1 MPAVP
6 AETDA
11 PRHIAGGP
19 LKRLFL
25 GRAIASEKAEHQLLP
40 KFLALPV
47 FSSDALSSNAYA
59 TEEMMLV
66 LVVAG
71 AGALGLRLP
80 IALAIAALL
89 AIVVTSYRQTVR
101 AYPTGGGSYIVAREN
116 LGMVPGLVAA
126 AAILTDYVLTVAVSI
141 TAGTTAIASVA
152 PEALLPIRVP
162 IAVALVGVVTLV
174 NLRGVKEASSLFAVP
189 TYGFVIMIVI
199 TLATGFVR
207 CLGGCPLAETS
218 DLSIEVEHTLSLFL
232 IARAFSSGATA
243 LTGVE
248 AIADGVQ
255 AFRRPQAK
263 NAATT
268 LAVMGAISIVMFL
281 GITAL
286 SQLLHV
292 RISEEIAPEMP
303 VLAQI
308 GDTVFGGGFMFLAL
322 QAFTAG
328 ILILAANTAFQDFPR
343 LASILARDRF
353 MPSQFRNRGD
363 RLVFSNGVVVLAG
376 LAAMLVWLFDANLTR
391 LIQLYVVGVFTAFT
405 LSQAG
410 MVRRW
415 IRTRE
420 GNWQRSAAINGVGA
434 ATTGIVLVVV
444 TVTKFA
450 KGAWIVIVAIP
461 FIVLFFWTVYR
472 HYEHVARILKARRLT
487 GRDVASGTMLLLVP
501 DLGLATRDAV
511 AYLLAVRPASFTAL
525 YVGHQEAYTSV
536 AAEWSVVAPRMGPLE
551 QLEGADKHLVR
562 AVRRVVRSMPRH
574 EGDRFLTVV
583 IPELLPRNTFWQF
596 LRHRDVFLLKTA
608 LLFEPRVVVT
618 DVPLV
623 PAEERPSWLGDRP
636 LEPERTVVLVPVSA
650 VHDPTV
656 RAVIYGK
663 SLHPTAIEAIY
674 LVTDPDEV
682 EAVVD
687 EWHERRLDVPLVM
700 VEAPFR
706 ELGPPL
712 LKEIRS
718 HTSRGDTVVTVVL
731 PELVPRHWWEQLL
744 HNQTA
749 LFFKRVLLF
758 EPGVVVTSVP
768 FHLSSPEVPLEASES
783 SVAGDQPDGGGE
795 VPTT

>member
-1 MPAVP
+1 MPA
-6 AETDA
+6 ELQL
-11 PRHIAGGP
+11 PRRVGGGP
-19 LKRLFL
+19 LKRLFV
-25 GRAIASEKAEHQLLP
+25 GRAIASDKAEHQLLP

-47 FSSDALSSNAYA
+47 FSSDPLSSNAYA

-66 LVVAG
+66 LVAAG
-71 AGALGLRLP
+71 AGALTLRMP

-116 LGMVPGLVAA
+116 LGTVPGLTAA

-152 PEALLPIRVP
+152 PETLVPVRVP
-162 IAVALVGVVTLV
+162 IAIGLVALVTLA
-174 NLRGVKEASSLFAVP
+174 NLRGVKEAGSLFAIP
-189 TYGFVIMIVI
+189 TYGFVLMIAI
-199 TLATGFVR
+199 TLVAGFVE
-207 CLGGCPLAETS
+207 CLGGCPVADTANLP
-218 DLSIEVEHTLSLFL
+218 LEVEHTLSLFL

-248 AIADGVQ
+248 AIADGVP
-255 AFRRPQAK
+255 AFRRPQAR

-268 LAVMGAISIVMFL
+268 LAVMGAMSITMFL

-286 SQLLHV
+286 SVLLHV
-292 RISEEIAPEMP
+292 RITDDIAHELP

-308 GDTVFGGGFMFLAL
+308 GDTVFGGGIMFLLL
-322 QAFTAG
+322 QVFTAG

-376 LAAMLVWLFDANLTR
+376 LAGLLIWAFDANLTR

-415 IRTRE
+415 TRTKE
-420 GNWQRSAAINGVGA
+420 GSWKRSAVINGIGA
-434 ATTGIVLVVV
+434 ATTGVVLVVV
-444 TVTKFA
+444 TITKFT
-450 KGAWIVIVAIP
+450 KGAWIVILAMP
-461 FIVLFFWTVYR
+461 FIVLFFWGVHR
-472 HYEHVARILKARRLT
+472 HYEHVARALQARRLT
-487 GRDVASGTMLLLVP
+487 GRDAASGTMLLLVP

-511 AYLLAVRPASFTAL
+511 AYLRAVRPAAFTAL
-525 YVGHQEAYTSV
+525 YVGPPDAFQSV
-536 AAEWSVVAPRMGPLE
+536 AAEWPVVAPRMGALE
-551 QLEGADKHLVR
+551 PVRGADRHLVR
-562 AVRRVVRSMPRH
+562 SVRRYVRSMPRH
-574 EGDRFLTVV
+574 ERDRFLTVV
-583 IPELLPRNTFWQF
+583 IPELLPRNTVWQF
-596 LRHRDVFLLKTA
+596 LRHREAFLLKTA

-623 PAEERPSWLGDRP
+623 PSEARPSWLGDRP

-663 SLHPTAIEAIY
+663 SLHPTAIEAIFM
-674 LVTDPDEV
+674 VTDPEEV
-682 EAVVD
+682 EDVVD
-687 EWHERRLDVPLVM
+687 EWHERQLDVPLVL

-706 ELGPPL
+706 DFGPPL
-712 LKEIRS
+712 LEEIRA
-718 HTSRGDTVVTVVL
+718 HTSRGDTIVTVVL
-731 PELVPRHWWEQLL
+731 PELVPRHWWENLL

-768 FHLSSPEVPLEASES
+768 FHLSAPEV
-783 SVAGDQPDGGGE
+783 GPD
-795 VPTT
+795 PTTDRNPGAPVNT

>member
-1 MPAVP
+1 MPAELDVP
-6 AETDA
+6 
-11 PRHIAGGP
+11 RRVGGGP

-25 GRAIASEKAEHQLLP
+25 GRAIASDKAEHQLLP
-40 KFLALPV
+40 KSLALPV

-66 LVVAG
+66 LVAAG
-71 AGALGLRLP
+71 VGALGLRLP

-116 LGMVPGLVAA
+116 LGMIPGLVAA

-141 TAGTTAIASVA
+141 TAGTIAIASVA
-152 PEALLPIRVP
+152 PGALGPIRVP
-162 IAVALVGVVTLV
+162 IAVGLVAVVTLA
-174 NLRGVKEASSLFAVP
+174 NLRGVKEAGSLFAIP
-189 TYGFVIMIVI
+189 TYGFVVMIAI

-207 CLGGCPLAETS
+207 CLAGCPLAETA
-218 DLSIEVEHTLSLFL
+218 DLHVEAELTLSLFL
-232 IARAFSSGATA
+232 IARVFSSGATA

-268 LAVMGAISIVMFL
+268 LAVMGVMSITMFL

-292 RISEEIAPEMP
+292 RITEEIATDLS

-308 GDTVFGGGFMFLAL
+308 GDTVFGGGFMFIML
-322 QAFTAG
+322 QVFTAG

-376 LAAMLVWLFDANLTR
+376 LAALLVWLFDANLTR

-444 TVTKFA
+444 TITKFA

-461 FIVLFFWTVYR
+461 FIVLFFWAVHR

-511 AYLLAVRPASFTAL
+511 AYLLAVRPATFSAL
-525 YVGHQEAYTSV
+525 YVGPPSSYEVVS
-536 AAEWSVVAPRMGPLE
+536 AEWSVMAPRMGVLDR
-551 QLEGADKHLVR
+551 LDGADRHLVR
-562 AVRRVVRSMPRH
+562 SVRRFVRAMPRH
-574 EGDRFLTVV
+574 ERDRFLTVI

-674 LVTDPDEV
+674 MVTDPDEV

-687 EWHERRLDVPLVM
+687 EWHERQLDVPLVM

-706 ELGPPL
+706 DLGPPL
-712 LKEIRS
+712 LDEIRS
-718 HTSRGDTVVTVVL
+718 HTSRGDTIVTVVL
-731 PELVPRHWWEQLL
+731 PELVPRHWWENLL

-768 FHLSSPEVPLEASES
+768 FHLSAPEVSDDASAATDPSE
-783 SVAGDQPDGGGE
+783 PDGGR
-795 VPTT
+795 PRT